1 MTLQPSHLGLGFR
14 EMKTKT
20 LDESGQITQRASQRA
35 SVQVDRVKDTLL
47 GDSARGYLPRL
58 PSQSSLPFHRAFAK
72 TFLLLGLAPQMSQ
85 PGVDPQPGSEGS
97 SRLL

>member
-20 LDESGQITQRASQRA
+20 LDESGQITQRASKPA
-35 SVQVDRVKDTLL
+35 SGQLDRVKDTLL

-85 PGVDPQPGSEGS
+85 PGVGPTT
-97 SRLL
+97 RLRRKF